1 MVGDKAFQ
9 WPLQP
14 STVVGLGILA
24 GTFCYLI
31 TGEPIWAGVAAA
43 AVKILVPDNSTG
55 GDQVFEA
62 IAKLLL
68 PEQREYFYQRMVYFR
83 HSVPSY
89 TLLRTRT
96 APQTEQKKSDRHR
109 TWFGHRIRG
118 LDETH
123 LQGAAAHHVG
133 VSDSR
138 FTGFDGRPLPIKF
151 VQFS

>member
-62 IAKLLL
+62 IAKLA
-68 PEQREYFYQRMVYFR
+68 Q
-83 HSVPSY
+83 
-89 TLLRTRT
+89 
-96 APQTEQKKSDRHR
+96 
-109 TWFGHRIRG
+109 
-118 LDETH
+118 
-123 LQGAAAHHVG
+123 AA
-133 VSDSR
+133 
-138 FTGFDGRPLPIKF
+138 GRPLVAPVAESPLCRQAPQKMTNDPMSD
-151 VQFS
+151 QG